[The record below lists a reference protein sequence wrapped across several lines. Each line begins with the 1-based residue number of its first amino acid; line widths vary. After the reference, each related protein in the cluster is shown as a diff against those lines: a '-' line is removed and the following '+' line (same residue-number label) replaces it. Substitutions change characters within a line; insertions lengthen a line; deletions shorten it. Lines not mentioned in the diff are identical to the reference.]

1 MFNCKLRL
9 SLRAGYS
16 IGDVYEVASWSSANG
31 HTFDQ
36 AMEGWKTSQGH
47 NVVIRGINEWAK
59 NTKNGGCW
67 ASGKFVNCYF
77 SAGVETPKTSSE
89 SVIATFFELL
99 IALSKAFLG
108 PPSSHRYPSKKVQYE
123 QLYTDNLQWHSCEIL
138 PYR

>member
-1 MFNCKLRL
+1 MFNCKLKL

-36 AMEGWKTSQGH
+36 AMEGWKSSHGH

-77 SAGVETPKTSSE
+77 SAGVESPKTSSE
-89 SVIATFFELL
+89 SVIAMSTSGIVTPKNSLEDKYLF
-99 IALSKAFLG
+99 K
-108 PPSSHRYPSKKVQYE
+108 HNYP
-123 QLYTDNLQWHSCEIL
+123 
-138 PYR
+138 R